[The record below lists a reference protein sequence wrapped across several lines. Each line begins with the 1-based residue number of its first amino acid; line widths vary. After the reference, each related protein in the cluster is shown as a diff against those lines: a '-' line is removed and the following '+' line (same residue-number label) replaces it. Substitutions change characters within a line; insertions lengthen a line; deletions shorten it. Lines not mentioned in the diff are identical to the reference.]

1 MKFKDYVKA
10 GFGVYVGISLAMV
23 ANGAFCAL
31 LNTLTK
37 EISNESE
44 PEKETETKTEE

>member
-10 GFGVYVGISLAMV
+10 GFGVSVGFFLAK
-23 ANGAFCAL
+23 GALCAL
-31 LNTLTK
+31 LKVLASETTNK
-37 EISNESE
+37 SE

>member
-10 GFGVYVGISLAMV
+10 GFGVSVGIFLAKL
-23 ANGAFCAL
+23 ANGAICAL
-31 LNTLTK
+31 LEVLASETTNK
-37 EISNESE
+37 SE